1 MPAHIIPNI
10 SGSVEKH
17 LMGYSNLLTKPQYK
31 HFKKSIV
38 GIAEGASS
46 LADLSR
52 QSGTSERT
60 LWHFFNESFFDD
72 TSLLKKSASVM
83 NNHTETR
90 SKGSSFLILDYTSVF
105 KTGKGFE
112 WSDWLWNEETD
123 EADKVGHE
131 QAIALEYDPEKD
143 YRKCLGYRRFY
154 HDEVLYQTEYWR
166 DDFEKKPVV
175 ASRLL
180 KETKPLTKTQEV
192 LVDGEFIN
200 CFLVNRFE
208 QLSFVWTGRMRKSLI
223 VTHDGKT
230 MALEQLA
237 AKLIKEKAVA
247 WKKAQYRNQKIMTFG
262 ITVSISSLADRKVRI
277 AVCKNKKGQLAFI
290 GTSLLNR
297 ESSDII
303 KVYSYRWE
311 IEVFFKDMK
320 QNLSFGDYRMRR
332 VGANSRWQIFTL
344 ITANLIE
351 LVRKTKLEKMAISPN
366 YSWFKEV
373 VKKMYSATRIT
384 LGITIKIL
392 KDLRSGGRELIAS
405 LKSILHLN
413 KAKFY
418 LYNGVN
424 LARL

>member
-1 MPAHIIPNI
+1 MPARIIPNI

-17 LMGYSNLLTKPQYK
+17 LMGYSKLLTKPRYK
-31 HFKKSIV
+31 HFKDSIV

-46 LADLSR
+46 LAGLSR
-52 QSGTSERT
+52 CSGTSERT
-60 LWHFFNESFFDD
+60 FWHFFNESFFDD
-72 TSLLKKSASVM
+72 TVLLQKSASAM

-90 SKGSSFLILDYTSVF
+90 STGSALLILDYTSVF

-123 EADKVGHE
+123 ESDQIGHE
-131 QAIALEYDPEKD
+131 QVIALEYDPGKD

-154 HDEVLYQTEYWR
+154 HDEALYQTEYWR
-166 DDFEKKPVV
+166 GDFEKKPVV

-180 KETKPLTKTQEV
+180 KETKPLTKAQEV
-192 LVDGEFIN
+192 LVDGEFVN
-200 CFLVNRFE
+200 CFLVNRLN
-208 QLSFVWTGRMRKSLI
+208 QLSFAWTGRIKKSLI
-223 VTHDGKT
+223 VTDGGEA
-230 MALEQLA
+230 MALGQLA
-237 AKLIKEKAVA
+237 AKLVKEKAVT
-247 WKKAQYRNQKIMTFG
+247 WKKARYRNQRIKTFE
-262 ITVSISSLADRKVRI
+262 ITVTVSSMADRKVKI

-297 ESSDII
+297 EASEIV
-303 KVYSYRWE
+303 KVYGYRWE

-320 QNLSFGDYRMRR
+320 QNLSFGDYRMRK
-332 VGANSRWQIFTL
+332 VGANTRWQIFTL
-344 ITANLIE
+344 ITANLLE
-351 LVRKTKLEKMAISPN
+351 LIRKTKLERMVVSPN
-366 YSWFKEV
+366 YHWFKKV
-373 VKKMYSATRIT
+373 VKKMYSVTRIT